1 MADKKPAGKP
11 KSFASI
17 SMQINDQ
24 SFHEEGEPA
33 EVQEKF
39 ERWLAKTL
47 KPIRRTNSDRASNEI

>member
-17 SMQINDQ
+17 SMRINDQ
-24 SFHEEGEPA
+24 YFHAEGERE
-33 EVQEKF
+33 EVQAKF

-47 KPIRRTNSDRASNEI
+47 KPIRTQKEAVGK